1 MVLEWRMVYG
11 DVEIFLYTNPSKISM
26 GLFSKKKQ
34 EIVQSIHPSLHHQL
48 VAQSFSHVRKD
59 VQNMY
64 DWIRYLH
71 QQNKA
76 QQEHINHLAGQVQ
89 SQVMHKEE
97 LDNRTQAHVREL
109 NSRVFEVEKRVSQ
122 VHQAQAAHPVQTHEL
137 VSKIAEVMG
146 NMRAPSVP
154 YAAPTSSLQEKVIKK
169 VQQHSKDYI
178 KTAIRQLIAKYA
190 KMSGIQL
197 REILVEEQALCSRS
211 SFYRLLGELEDDG
224 LVNVLASGK
233 EKVYTISLEA
243 GAVQLENF
251 K

>member
-1 MVLEWRMVYG
+1 
-11 DVEIFLYTNPSKISM
+11 M

-34 EIVQSIHPSLHHQL
+34 EVIPSIHPSVHHQL

-59 VQNMY
+59 VQNVY

-76 QQEHINHLAGQVQ
+76 QQEHINHL
-89 SQVMHKEE
+89 SQKLESHAIQKEVLE
-97 LDNRTQAHVREL
+97 NRTQTNVHDL
-109 NSRVFEVEKRVSQ
+109 NSRVFEVEKRVAQ
-122 VHQAQAAHPVQTHEL
+122 IHQAQVSSPVQTHEL
-137 VSKIAEVMG
+137 VSKITEVMG
-146 NMRAPSVP
+146 AMHAKSAP
-154 YAAPTSSLQEKVIKK
+154 YGTPTSSLQEKVIKK

-224 LVNVLASGK
+224 LVSVFASGK
-233 EKVYTISLEA
+233 EKVYALSSETGTVSIRNL
-243 GAVQLENF
+243 
-251 K
+251 